1 MTTIPTIPVLRRGK
15 IYESYDLKEVKD
27 HRTGETMAHMGQAN
41 GGLIRRD
48 LMEIEKS
55 FQVLR
60 SMSTDRLI
68 EISKK
73 AGEYFMEGTLPLGL
87 DGATQNPQEFVETL
101 SKTSGL
107 PHSLCRKNMAKVNEV
122 FTLMDTIIDGLTRS
136 LDLKIIDEGFG
147 IVGGSPVSFFPETT
161 SMGVILPSNSPGV
174 NSIWMP
180 SIALKIP
187 VVLKPGKDEPW
198 TPYRIIQSFIAAGCP
213 PEAFS
218 FYPTSHE
225 GSGIIMQNCGRSII
239 FGDEGTI
246 AQYAG
251 NPRVQ
256 VHGPGWSKVMIGDD
270 QIENWRDHIDVIVN
284 SIAANG
290 GRSCVN
296 ASMVLVPKYAKEI
309 AEELG
314 KRLTEVFPR
323 KADDEQA
330 ILSAFANPAFADYM
344 DGAIEEG
351 LRTPGAEDVTAKY
364 RSESRRVELEGSTF
378 LHPTLI
384 HCESMEHPLANR
396 EFMFPFAS
404 IVEVPQKEMLNVI
417 GQSLV
422 VSAITEDESW
432 IHELLD
438 SPNIDRLNIGA
449 LPTSV
454 VKWDQ
459 PHEGNLFEFLY
470 KRRAIQRE
478 ALKKTA

>member
-1 MTTIPTIPVLRRGK
+1 MSGIPTIPVLRRGK
-15 IYESYDLKEVKD
+15 VYESLDVKPVKD
-27 HRTGETMAHMGQAN
+27 HRTGETMAQMGQAN

-55 FQVLR
+55 FHVLR
-60 SMSTDRLI
+60 AMTTGRLI

-73 AGEYFMEGTLPLGL
+73 AGEYFMNGTLPLGL
-87 DGATQNPQEFVETL
+87 GGITQSPQEFVETL
-101 SKTSGL
+101 SRTSGL

-122 FTLMDTIIDGLTRS
+122 FTMMDTIVGGLTRG
-136 LDLKIIDEGFG
+136 LDLSLLDSGFG
-147 IVGGSPVSFFPETT
+147 IVAGSPVSYFPETT
-161 SMGVILPSNSPGV
+161 ALGVILPSNSPGV

-225 GSGIIMQNCGRSII
+225 GSGVIMQNCGRSII
-239 FGDEGTI
+239 FGDENTI

-251 NPRVQ
+251 NPKVQ
-256 VHGPGWSKVMIGDD
+256 VHGPGWSKVLIGED
-270 QIENWRDHIDVIVN
+270 QIEKWGDYMDVLVD

-309 AEELG
+309 ADELA
-314 KRLTEVFPR
+314 KRLTEIYPR
-323 KADDEQA
+323 KSDDEKA

-351 LRTPGAEDVTAKY
+351 LRSKGAEDVTAKF
-364 RSESRRVELEGSTF
+364 RKVSRKVELEGSTF

-384 HCESMEHPLANR
+384 YCENMEHPLANH
-396 EFMFPFAS
+396 EFMFPYAS
-404 IVEVPQKEMLNVI
+404 IVEVPQNEMLNVI

-422 VSAITEDESW
+422 VSAITEDEAW

-438 SPNIDRLNIGA
+438 SSNIDRLNIGA

-478 ALKKTA
+478 ALKQSA